1 MINLKKPEWFIL
13 IGLLLL
19 SFVPCVGGTFR
30 LVELSTGSEFL
41 PVNPRIQSA
50 PIPVVYHIMSSVL
63 YCILGAFQ
71 FLLSIRRNYPKWHRL
86 AGRLLVAAGIV
97 SALSG
102 LWMTHYYSFP
112 DHLQGNLLY
121 FIRIFVG
128 LSMTAYILLG
138 LSAVLKKKIARH
150 QAWMIRAYALGQG
163 AGTQVLITI
172 PWLMTVGEPN
182 GLTRDILMTAAWVI
196 NIVVAEWVIH
206 RYVSQPPNKAIKAD
220 WCAASHLYAAAP
232 SRGRELESWKL
243 KTFISQSVEDK
254 Q

>member
-30 LVELSTGSEFL
+30 LVELSTGSEIL

-50 PIPVVYHIMSSVL
+50 PIPVVYHIVSSVL

-71 FLLSIRRNYPKWHRL
+71 FFLSIRRNYPKWHRL
-86 AGRLLVAAGIV
+86 AGRLLVVAGIV
-97 SALSG
+97 SAVSG

-121 FIRIFVG
+121 FIRICVG

-138 LSAVLKKKIARH
+138 LSAVLKKRIAQH
-150 QAWMIRAYALGQG
+150 QAWMIRAYSIGQG

-172 PWLMTVGEPN
+172 LWVMTVGEPS
-182 GLTRDILMTAAWVI
+182 GLTRDILMTVAWMI
-196 NIVVAEWVIH
+196 NIVVAEWVIN
-206 RYVSQPPNKAIKAD
+206 RYEPQPLNRAIKVD
-220 WCAASHLYAAAP
+220 WRAASHL
-232 SRGRELESWKL
+232 
-243 KTFISQSVEDK
+243 
-254 Q
+254 